1 MINIALVVSEASL
14 LACTFTAAVTGLN
27 WVLWPNSVVSPNW
40 DQFKSIYW
48 LLPVMTIVWWCCRTH
63 PGAIVTHH
71 HLPAL
76 AVHAGAK
83 LCTGNL
89 EAAPPAVRTVAAK
102 TDWLTGRQ
110 ASPCVPP
117 EGGGE
122 MGGISPLWGEDLR
135 SHWALN
141 AALTHT
147 VRLQLHF
154 LKLPLKL
161 PQEKACTLIS
171 YTILRIKNC
180 TIWLLRIIAIGRR
193 EKKMDR
199 EQCLRKKTKLYWKFI
214 SC

>member
-1 MINIALVVSEASL
+1 MSSIAVDCYEIDRYCFAMFWWNNRSDRFTWHSWHSRLFLESVINIALVVSEASM
-14 LACTFTAAVTGLN
+14 LACTFTVAVPGLN

-40 DQFKSIYW
+40 NQFKSIYW

-83 LCTGNL
+83 RCTGNL
-89 EAAPPAVRTVAAK
+89 EAAPPAVRTIDAK

-122 MGGISPLWGEDLR
+122 RGRSVPYGGRTSAPTGPWMQ
-135 SHWALN
+135 HW
-141 AALTHT
+141 HT
-147 VRLQLHF
+147 LSGCSFTSLSCHLHNT
-154 LKLPLKL
+154 
-161 PQEKACTLIS
+161 E
-171 YTILRIKNC
+171 N
-180 TIWLLRIIAIGRR
+180 
-193 EKKMDR
+193 
-199 EQCLRKKTKLYWKFI
+199 
-214 SC
+214 